1 MSKNVLHVWYIQ
13 INNILQNFL
22 KPSDSHFCTSYFAG
36 IVLTDPRTEA
46 EEYQFSNKKF
56 KSDVASSGVSLQDI
70 QLSPVMGFHS
80 MSEAAH
86 EKKKEK
92 NDSPSFD
99 IKTMQRTI
107 TAINGKSVE
116 LSCSVIDLG
125 NKTVR

>member
-1 MSKNVLHVWYIQ
+1 
-13 INNILQNFL
+13 
-22 KPSDSHFCTSYFAG
+22 
-36 IVLTDPRTEA
+36 
-46 EEYQFSNKKF
+46 
-56 KSDVASSGVSLQDI
+56 
-70 QLSPVMGFHS
+70 

-86 EKKKEK
+86 EKKKEG